1 LKNEQNQLS
10 REQELEILQ
19 QTTQLK
25 KTLKQLSKNQLI
37 ALVLQQVNLTTEQ
50 QNINRILLDQIKE
63 SEKENENV

>member
-37 ALVLQQVNLTTEQ
+37 ALVLQQVNLTIEQ